1 MSILDVE
8 DPRQAVIALVDQDQ
22 TSDTLQAVLN
32 ALGGAAAMT
41 HEPRC
46 RPGLIHVA
54 TPEDEFRTGTLMV
67 GIGCCDPERACTI
80 VAKLGEV
87 GDSAIILR
95 EQIAQDSDVLARAIE
110 MNVSVIGCDASLNW
124 AEVIRRMSETL
135 GTSESRR
142 VTPAQRDLFQL
153 ADEAAVLFDGA
164 VTIEDAD
171 AHLIAYSS
179 TQDCSDAA
187 HVATITG
194 RRVPTDVLSQYR
206 ARGVLR
212 KLLTAEEPFVVEALP
227 GQTSPRLVIPVRVAG
242 AFIGSIWMVRSD
254 DRPEALGTLGQNLV
268 ADVGHNLVRLRTL
281 RLDADRQLRDRLRA
295 VLLGEHLN
303 APPSSDDR
311 WNRHLGQGPWR
322 VVALSSPDAR
332 TATDLH
338 YGFLL
343 SASQRGWSDPPCS
356 VIDDHLFVVCHLR
369 GSEPGSW
376 EWLVTELAEYRDD
389 SRVFHA
395 LAGRSCSSEADLWRS
410 RVEAQELADIP
421 AQWRTNG
428 PTTTFEDEWVAVL
441 LNRATGL
448 DTFQST
454 ESPVLQLWE
463 HDRRHGTEFVRTLDA
478 WLGHLGDIRRAAD
491 HLYVHPNTLRQRMKR
506 IRTLVDLDLE
516 NPEQVLAIRLHAQ
529 ALQR

>member
-1 MSILDVE
+1 
-8 DPRQAVIALVDQDQ
+8 
-22 TSDTLQAVLN
+22 
-32 ALGGAAAMT
+32 
-41 HEPRC
+41 
-46 RPGLIHVA
+46 
-54 TPEDEFRTGTLMV
+54 V
-67 GIGCCDPERACTI
+67 GVGCCAPARARAI
-80 VAKLGEV
+80 VAQLGQV

-95 EQIAQDSDVLARAIE
+95 EEIAQDPDVLARAIE
-110 MNVSVIGCDASLNW
+110 TNVAVIGCDGSLNW

-135 GTSESRR
+135 GTSEARR
-142 VTPAQRDLFQL
+142 IIPAQRDLFQL

-164 VTIEDAD
+164 VTIEDGD

-179 TQDCSDAA
+179 TQDCMDAA
-187 HVATITG
+187 RVATITG
-194 RRVPTDVLSQYR
+194 RHVPAEILTQYR

-212 KLLTAEEPFVVEALP
+212 KLLTAEDPFVVEALP
-227 GQTSPRLVIPVRVAG
+227 GHTSPRLVIPVRVAG
-242 AFIGSIWMVRSD
+242 AFIGSIWVVRSD
-254 DRPEALGTLGQNLV
+254 NRPETLGTLGQSLV

-295 VLLGEHLN
+295 VLLGERLN

-311 WNRHLGQGPWR
+311 WNRHLGEGPWR
-322 VVALSSPDAR
+322 VVALSSSDAR
-332 TATDLH
+332 TGTDLH

-343 SASQRGWSDPPCS
+343 SSSRRGWSDPPCS

-376 EWLVTELAEYRDD
+376 EWLIRELGEYRDD

-395 LAGRSCSSEADLWRS
+395 RAGRPCSSEADLSRS
-410 RVEAQELADIP
+410 RAEAQELADIP
-421 AQWRTNG
+421 AQWRRNG
-428 PTTTFEDEWVAVL
+428 PTTFEEEWVAIL

-448 DTFQST
+448 DSFQST

-463 HDRRHGTEFVRTLDA
+463 HDRRQGTEFIRTLDA

-491 HLYVHPNTLRQRMKR
+491 YLYVHPNTLRQRMKR
-506 IRTLVDLDLE
+506 ILTLVTLDLE
-516 NPEQVLAIRLHAQ
+516 DPEQVLAIRLHAQ